1 MSLQETNQQYYQG
14 AQPFL
19 VTNVAGQS
27 SFVTNFDTDL
37 VFGSYDSAETN
48 YALNNFKLYTSPSGL
63 PGSFTEYTSQYEVS
77 NNTIYIGTQ
86 AVPVLLPQ
94 NTVVVVQL
102 KTLSGGNY
110 GNQDA
115 FGQTTEENYG
125 GYEYITL
132 NDAIDNFMVGYVG
145 DGKIIQN
152 CKKSDVL
159 FFAKRSLQEFSYD
172 TLKSVHSQ
180 ELTVPAS
187 LSIVLPQDY
196 VNYVRVSRIDEL
208 GIKRI
213 IYPVNNLTINPY
225 NNPVQDAAGV
235 PTQDNFGANIEG
247 TSITEERFK
256 KANLDLL
263 NFNLLDNFQ
272 DFAYWWNLY
281 GFDGNFNTG
290 RLYGSDPQTSQVNG
304 WFSIN
309 HREGKMSFSNDLADK
324 LIVLEYISDG
334 LATDLDTRV
343 PKLAEDAIYASI
355 LYNIVATRS
364 GQQEYLVQRLKK
376 DRSAKLR
383 NAKIRLSNIKL
394 DEFVQVMRGKSKWI
408 KH

>member
-19 VTNVAGQS
+19 ITDVAGQS
-27 SFVTNFDTDL
+27 SFVTTFDTDL
-37 VFGSYDSAETN
+37 VFGSYDKTETN
-48 YALNNFKLYTSPSGL
+48 YALNNFKLYTSPDGL
-63 PGSFTEYTSQYEVS
+63 PGSFLEYTNQYEVS

-115 FGQTTEENYG
+115 FGQTVEKNYG

-145 DGKIIQN
+145 DGKIIQK

-187 LSIVLPQDY
+187 LSVVLPQDY

-225 NNPVQDAAGV
+225 NNPVQDTSGV
-235 PTQDNFGANIEG
+235 PTQDNFGEN
-247 TSITEERFK
+247 
-256 KANLDLL
+256 
-263 NFNLLDNFQ
+263 
-272 DFAYWWNLY
+272 
-281 GFDGNFNTG
+281 
-290 RLYGSDPQTSQVNG
+290 
-304 WFSIN
+304 
-309 HREGKMSFSNDLADK
+309 
-324 LIVLEYISDG
+324 
-334 LATDLDTRV
+334 
-343 PKLAEDAIYASI
+343 
-355 LYNIVATRS
+355 
-364 GQQEYLVQRLKK
+364 
-376 DRSAKLR
+376 
-383 NAKIRLSNIKL
+383 
-394 DEFVQVMRGKSKWI
+394 
-408 KH
+408 